1 LYFTISKAL
10 QEEIIISIGSNLG
23 NRLEILHKAL
33 ALLESHPVSVSKLSK
48 LYETPSWGFES
59 SPFYNACASVKTN
72 LDPHELLSVL
82 LKVEQQLGRYRNAEE
97 KGYIDRTVDLDIL
110 FYKEDC
116 ICTAD
121 LKVPHPRMHQRNFV
135 LAPLMD
141 IASELEH
148 PILYQSIATLFRN
161 SPDKAVA
168 VCLEDDLGLPPI
180 FDHFP
185 YIAIEGNIG
194 VGKTTL
200 AQMIADHYDAYVLS
214 EAFIKNPFL
223 ESFYKD
229 PETYALA
236 VENFFLNDRFE
247 KDTQFWQE
255 SPQKV
260 IADFT
265 LYKSLVFAEENL
277 CTSDFESYLKA
288 FDAEI
293 GSKKNPNLLLFLKTD
308 LDQLLAQI
316 KKRGR
321 SFEQDIKSEYLEQLE
336 TGYSKLLQDKLPFP
350 IVAISLENIDFE
362 KDETAFQ
369 MILRA
374 IFRNSF

>member
-1 LYFTISKAL
+1 M
-10 QEEIIISIGSNLG
+10 N
-23 NRLEILHKAL
+23 H
-33 ALLESHPVSVSKLSK
+33 
-48 LYETPSWGFES
+48 
-59 SPFYNACASVKTN
+59 
-72 LDPHELLSVL
+72 
-82 LKVEQQLGRYRNAEE
+82 
-97 KGYIDRTVDLDIL
+97 
-110 FYKEDC
+110 
-116 ICTAD
+116 
-121 LKVPHPRMHQRNFV
+121 NF
-135 LAPLMD
+135 
-141 IASELEH
+141 
-148 PILYQSIATLFRN
+148 
-161 SPDKAVA
+161 
-168 VCLEDDLGLPPI
+168 
-180 FDHFP
+180 
-185 YIAIEGNIG
+185 IAIEGNIG

-200 AQMIADHYDAYVLS
+200 AQMIADHYDAYILS
-214 EAFIKNPFL
+214 EAFTKNPFL
-223 ESFYKD
+223 EAFYKD
-229 PETYALA
+229 PETHALA

-247 KDTQFWQE
+247 KDTLFWQE

-277 CTSDFESYLKA
+277 STTDFASYRKA

-308 LDQLLAQI
+308 LNQLQAQI

-336 TGYSKLLQDKLPFP
+336 KGYSKLLEKKLPFP
-350 IVAISLENIDFE
+350 VVVISLENIDFE